1 MKNKPIEQRIKTA
14 FTHAVPDVLD
24 AVLSNCDKQ
33 KGKVLLMQEKKRTK
47 AWVKRATALAAA
59 LVVMIVGVSVF
70 SVYNKNYAVAATVSL
85 DVNPSIEIE
94 VNQKNSVLN
103 IKALNED
110 GKTVLGDMN
119 FKGSDLD
126 ITINA
131 LIGSMLRNGYLSEI
145 ANSIL
150 ISVDGDDPA
159 KGAQLQEKLT
169 QEINELL
176 QTDTFSGAVLSQTIA
191 PSSEL
196 QQLSAKYGITLGKAQ
211 LIQQLTQNNPVYTF
225 EALVPLS
232 INELNLLSESGTNA
246 LDKVDSVGAASDKAY
261 IGTEKAQQI
270 AFAHAAVTADQVSK
284 IETELDYEKGI
295 MVYEIEFVAGGYEY
309 EYDIGAIS
317 GEVIAYERD
326 ADDGHGKVHTSA
338 SASVIGE
345 QKAKDAALAHA
356 SVSAGNI
363 NKYEHKL
370 DHDDGMEVYEIE
382 FCAGGYEYEYEINA
396 TTGEVIKCEKEREG
410 GKKHQSGNGNGAHD
424 TFIGKD
430 RAKQIAL
437 EHAKVS
443 QGDITDCNIDLDS
456 DDGVR
461 IYEVDFDA
469 GGYEYQY
476 DIDATTGDILKHEK
490 ETDD

>member
-1 MKNKPIEQRIKTA
+1 MKNKPIEQRIKAA

-24 AVLSNCDKQ
+24 AVLSSCDKQ
-33 KGKVLLMQEKKRTK
+33 KGKVLLMQEKKRGNP
-47 AWVKRATALAAA
+47 WVKRVVAMAAA
-59 LVVMIVGVSVF
+59 LVVMIAGVSAF

-103 IKALNED
+103 INALNED
-110 GKTVLGDMN
+110 GKIVLGDMN

-196 QQLSAKYGITLGKAQ
+196 QQLSAQYGITLGKAQ

-246 LDKVDSVGAASDKAY
+246 LDKVDSIGAASDKAY
-261 IGTEKAQQI
+261 IGAQEAQKI
-270 AFAHAAVTADQVSK
+270 AFAHAAVSADQVSK
-284 IETELDYEKGI
+284 SKTELEYEKGT

-309 EYDIGAIS
+309 EYDIDAIS
-317 GEVIAYERD
+317 GEVVAYESD
-326 ADDGHGKVHTSA
+326 WDDEDGKQYTSA
-338 SASVIGE
+338 SVNLIGE

-356 SVSAGNI
+356 SVSNGSTSNFVL
-363 NKYEHKL
+363 EL
-370 DHDDGMEVYEIE
+370 DRDDGMEIYEIE
-382 FCAGGYEYEYEINA
+382 FNAGGYEYEYEINA
-396 TTGEVIKCEKEREG
+396 ATGEVIKCEKEREG
-410 GKKHQSGNGNGAHD
+410 AKKQQSASVNGAHE

-437 EHAKVS
+437 EHAKLS
-443 QGDITDCNIDLDS
+443 EGDITDCNIDLDWN
-456 DDGVR
+456 DGVR
-461 IYEVDFDA
+461 VYEVDFDA
-469 GGYEYQY
+469 GGYEYGY
-476 DIDATTGDILKHEK
+476 DIDASTGEILNHEK
-490 ETDD
+490 EMDD